1 MPGER
6 PFLTRPSRID
16 GSELVL
22 CPDISYSLPLR
33 EQAAAYR
40 GSYQELTPELV
51 AEIVSP
57 NDTHPEVHRKMA
69 EFIEVGVRLV
79 WNVFPGHRTVEVWQ
93 SAQRQ
98 QPSQILRETDMLD
111 GLDVTPGFTCPVRD
125 LFD

>member
-6 PFLTRPSRID
+6 PFLTRPGRLD

-40 GSYQELTPELV
+40 GSYQELTPDLV

-69 EFIEVGVRLV
+69 EFIEAGVRLV
-79 WNVFPGHRTVEVWQ
+79 WNVFPGPRTVEVWQ